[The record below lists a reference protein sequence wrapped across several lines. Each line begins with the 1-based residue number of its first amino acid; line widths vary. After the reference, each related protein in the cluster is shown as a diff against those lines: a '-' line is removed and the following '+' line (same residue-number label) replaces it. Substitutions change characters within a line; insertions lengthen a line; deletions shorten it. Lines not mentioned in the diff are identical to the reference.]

1 MVTAHEEIA
10 EPSALGKFGLL
21 AMAVASG
28 IAVANIYY
36 SQPMLGLIE
45 AEFGGTPV
53 VGFVPTATQLG
64 YALGLF
70 LLLPLGDLFNR
81 RKLII
86 GQFVILAL
94 ASILAAASPSAW
106 LLVLA
111 SLVLGASATVAQ
123 QIVPFAASLFPP
135 QKRGATIGTV
145 MAGVLSG
152 ILFSR
157 TLSGYIGEHQGW
169 REMFWVGVPLALVG
183 SVLMFAV
190 LPDGKPV
197 STLGYG
203 KALKS
208 LWMYWR
214 AHKILRVATIMQAA
228 LFASFSTFWTILAL
242 YLGGPLFHLGAD
254 AAGLFGI
261 VGAVGIFAAPV
272 AGRIADAQ
280 GPRVV
285 LIVGSSCVL
294 LAWVAFG
301 VFPSL
306 TALIVGVVILDFGM
320 QSALISNQQTVFGLD
335 PEARSRL
342 NTIFMTGMFLGGALG
357 SAAATFAWLH
367 GGWLAVSILGALL
380 AVFAMAMNIF
390 NQRKHKV

>member
-1 MVTAHEEIA
+1 MYMVTTSA
-10 EPSALGKFGLL
+10 ELTDPSSIGRVGLL

-45 AEFGGTPV
+45 AEFGGTPI

-64 YALGLF
+64 YAIGLF
-70 LLLPLGDLFNR
+70 LLLPLGDLLNR
-81 RKLII
+81 RRLII
-86 GQFVILAL
+86 GQFVVLAL
-94 ASILAAASPSAW
+94 ASVLAAVSPSAW

-111 SLVLGASATVAQ
+111 SLALGASATVAQ
-123 QIVPFAASLFPP
+123 QIVPFAASLFPA
-135 QKRGATIGTV
+135 QRRGATIGTV

-169 REMFWVGVPLALVG
+169 REMFWLGVPLAVVG
-183 SVLMFAV
+183 SVLMIAV
-190 LPDGKPV
+190 LPEVKPV
-197 STLGYG
+197 SSMPYG
-203 KALKS
+203 RALKS
-208 LWMYWR
+208 LVMYWKTHR
-214 AHKILRVATIMQAA
+214 VLRVATVMQAL

-242 YLGGPLFHLGAD
+242 YLNGPLFHLGAD

-261 VGAVGIFAAPV
+261 VGAVGIFAAPF
-272 AGRIADAQ
+272 AGRIADAK
-280 GPRVV
+280 GPRIV
-285 LIVGSSCVL
+285 LTVGSTCVL
-294 LAWVAFG
+294 LSWIAFG
-301 VFPSL
+301 IFPSL
-306 TALIVGVVILDFGM
+306 TALVIGVVILDFGM

-357 SAAATFAWLH
+357 SAVATFAWLH
-367 GGWLAVSILGALL
+367 GGWLAVSILGALF
-380 AVFAMAMNIF
+380 AAFAMVVNMFGQPN
-390 NQRKHKV
+390 R